1 MLVALALSQ
10 QIKSLKNPMSNETEA
25 TIMVFIMVAILLLD
39 TIKLLFSIL
48 ENGIMKDRR
57 ELLMLKTKAELKS
70 MLGEVKGISR
80 YTKPQLVELML
91 MQ

>member
-1 MLVALALSQ
+1 
-10 QIKSLKNPMSNETEA
+10 MSNETEA